1 MLKSELNEAF
11 DLVNKV
17 PGKIQNATVYN
28 PCRVAASPVRSLQ
41 SSRACA
47 ASTNWLFAASEFFS
61 ATAKETKDY
70 V

>member
-11 DLVNKV
+11 DLVNKI
-17 PGKIQNATVYN
+17 PGKVRKSTGYN
-28 PCRVAASPVRSLQ
+28 PCRVAASPVKSLQ

-61 ATAKETKDY
+61 ATAKQTKE
-70 V
+70 